1 MRQDIDI
8 TMQVSTKEFAALVRK
23 CEAVLQTNDNNCYG
37 CILRDV
43 CGDVG
48 IENAKGIKLVILNE

>member
-1 MRQDIDI
+1 MNQDVNI
-8 TMQVSTKEFAALVRK
+8 TMQLSPKEFAALVRK

-43 CGDVG
+43 CADVG
-48 IENAKGIKLVILNE
+48 IENAKGIKLMILND